1 MIDEG
6 LGKVYHDGEVIIQE
20 GEVAESLFVI
30 QEGRAEVLV
39 EKDGREVRL
48 RIAESGEI
56 LGEMAVL
63 ERGRRSATV
72 RALGEVRVL
81 TVDKKIFLRRI
92 SEDPSAAFRMLEDL
106 SARVRE
112 LSIELAKARSE
123 E

>member
-72 RALGEVRVL
+72 RALGNVRVL

>member
-1 MIDEG
+1 MRSSS
-6 LGKVYHDGEVIIQE
+6 
-20 GEVAESLFVI
+20 EVAESLFVI
-30 QEGRAEVLV
+30 QEGRAEVV
-39 EKDGREVRL
+39 VKKDGNEVRL

-63 ERGRRSATV
+63 ERSRRSATV
-72 RALGEVRVL
+72 RALGDVRVL

>member
-39 EKDGREVRL
+39 KKDGKEVRL

-56 LGEMAVL
+56 LGEMAVI

-72 RALGEVRVL
+72 RALGDVRVL